1 MASKGNGGPYS
12 LMGGPNGLKGPNGR
26 GPVARTPPN
35 ESLLGSPAPTEVPA
49 VVRGI
54 PNMVANLKRR
64 QANVTRR
71 RQEAN
76 RQRRRINNMLKSRRN
91 TYFTQR
97 TAERARSPPR
107 NHTVINVGTQGGK
120 RRKNRSRK

>member
-12 LMGGPNGLKGPNGR
+12 LMGGPNDTRGPNGR
-26 GPVARTPPN
+26 SARTPPN

-71 RQEAN
+71 QEAN
-76 RQRRRINNMLKSRRN
+76 RQRRRTNNRLKSRRN
-91 TYFTQR
+91 TYYSQR
-97 TAERARSPPR
+97 AAERARSPPR